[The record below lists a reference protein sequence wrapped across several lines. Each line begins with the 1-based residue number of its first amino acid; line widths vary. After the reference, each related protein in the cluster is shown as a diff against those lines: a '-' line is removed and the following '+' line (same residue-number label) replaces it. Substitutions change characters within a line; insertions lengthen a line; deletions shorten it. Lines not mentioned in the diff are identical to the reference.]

1 MTDTTSSTRVRLCAV
16 ADVGDG
22 EAIRCDAEG
31 LRVALVR
38 IGEELLAVGDR
49 CSHANYSL
57 AEGIVDARNRTLE
70 CPKHGSCF
78 SLDTGEPDSM
88 PATKPVPVYAVEI
101 DGDDVYV
108 RREATS

>member
-1 MTDTTSSTRVRLCAV
+1 MTDTHASSRLRLFAVGDLADGAVRRC
-16 ADVGDG
+16 DVGD
-22 EAIRCDAEG
+22 
-31 LRVALVR
+31 LRLAVVR
-38 IGEELLAVGDR
+38 IGDEFLAVGDR

-57 AEGIVDARNRTLE
+57 AEGTVDAENRTLE

-88 PATKPVPVYAVEI
+88 PATKPVPVFAVSV

-108 RREATS
+108 IRESGS